1 MSLHRLLP
9 LHLSTQAWALWLPLA
24 GTALAG
30 GLLLPLALVAW
41 RPATGA
47 SAAAVATG
55 WLLGAALL
63 ALLPWALMLLVLRWR
78 TGLSPTRPLLRTP
91 ALNER
96 VRHGADA
103 VNTSSEKLAA
113 AANEILFAGQMQ
125 TMATDGIKG
134 LIDQVS
140 HSVAQVTGVADDVQ
154 SQSRTAQGLSS
165 QGGTLVDGVAA
176 KMADIASVM
185 AQASARINA
194 LSLQAR
200 NIGQVADTITRI
212 ASQTNLL
219 ALNAAV
225 EAARAGQHG
234 RGFAVVAQEVKLLA
248 QQTADATRDIV
259 ATIRTIQTDVAQS
272 AHEIQLAVPM
282 VSAGVGMVQ
291 QAAQAL
297 HEIRSGA
304 DGLLDRSATLA
315 SEIGNQG
322 QLIQDMVSSVAQ
334 ILEMTGQ
341 TSQVA
346 ERALQTSISL
356 SATAAELVESVA
368 EPA

>member
-1 MSLHRLLP
+1 MSLRRLLP
-9 LHLSTQAWALWLPLA
+9 PLSAQAWALCLPLA
-24 GTALAG
+24 AAVLAG
-30 GLLLPLALVAW
+30 GLLLPALLGAW
-41 RPATGA
+41 RAAAGGSTPATG
-47 SAAAVATG
+47 VG

-63 ALLPWALMLLVLRWR
+63 ALPPWVCTLLVLRWR
-78 TGLSPTRPLLRTP
+78 AGLAPGLPLLRAV

-96 VRHGADA
+96 VRLGADA
-103 VNTSSEKLAA
+103 VNANSEKLAA

-154 SQSRTAQGLSS
+154 SQSRTTQGLSS

-176 KMADIASVM
+176 RMADIAAVM
-185 AQASARINA
+185 AQASARIDA

-259 ATIRTIQTDVAQS
+259 TTIRTIQTDVAQS
-272 AHEIQLAVPM
+272 AHEIQLAVPL
-282 VSAGVGMVQ
+282 VGAGVGMVQ

-297 HEIRSGA
+297 HEIRAGA
-304 DGLLDRSATLA
+304 DGLLERSATLA
-315 SEIGNQG
+315 GEIGNQG
-322 QLIQDMVSSVAQ
+322 QLIQDMVSGVAR

-346 ERALQTSISL
+346 ERALQTSASL